1 MIQLVWLKIDFRLLI
16 AFTLSYKLFI
26 HVCQVTRIERVTHA
40 LLEMQAQKIT
50 IEVSRAFYNICIYTF
65 ETPCSKVFLKPA
77 VFMLEWMISK
87 NVSPFKYTTLRFTR
101 ISIELYILFKFSETD
116 TSIHFVSISVKMSA

>member
-1 MIQLVWLKIDFRLLI
+1 MIQLVWLKIDFWLLI

-50 IEVSRAFYNICIYTF
+50 TEVSRAFCNICIYIF
-65 ETPCSKVFLKPA
+65 EAPCSKVFFKTSCLY
-77 VFMLEWMISK
+77 LEWMISK
-87 NVSPFKYTTLRFTR
+87 NVSPFKSTTLRFTR
-101 ISIELYILFKFSETD
+101 MSIELQILFKFNETD